1 VGFNDSQ
8 VPNRDADVR
17 IAEQRHLLD
26 LVKGEGGSR
35 CGRMLVLRQQ
45 RIRSGKGVFGCSA

>member
-1 VGFNDSQ
+1 